1 MGYVLVLRHL
11 KPRPGPAS
19 TLRCHKLAP
28 RNILPP
34 LLTLGLYF
42 FRHLPIPV
50 LLILPSITN
59 ESRAVR
65 QILTQPCIRFRD
77 QDDRSFAESK

>member
-11 KPRPGPAS
+11 KPRPEPAS

-34 LLTLGLYF
+34 LLTLGLCF
-42 FRHLPIPV
+42 FRHLPTQYFLYFRQLPMKAV
-50 LLILPSITN
+50 LS
-59 ESRAVR
+59 
-65 QILTQPCIRFRD
+65 
-77 QDDRSFAESK
+77 DRS